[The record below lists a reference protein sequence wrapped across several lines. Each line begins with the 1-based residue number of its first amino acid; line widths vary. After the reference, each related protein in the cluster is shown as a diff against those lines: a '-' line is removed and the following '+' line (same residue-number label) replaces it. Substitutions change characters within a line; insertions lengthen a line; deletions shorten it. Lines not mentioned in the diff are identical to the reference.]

1 MSNNCS
7 WYSLTGGKMSLPRLN
22 YSNFTSLV
30 NTTCSNITTID
41 WSNATSLNVDLKNEL
56 GITLALFADDRAQQ
70 PLDYN
75 NIIAL
80 CLVLFGL
87 ITNSSFLLTVLKVP
101 SLHTITYILLSCL
114 ACSDLTILITHLVS
128 IWINKLTNF
137 SAFVVNSCF
146 HTFCCLLST
155 GFVLLVSI
163 ERYLAICHPLTHHK
177 LKGTKRTFKLI
188 GITFLVSAVLSYMFL
203 HSFVI
208 KHRCALFGQWK
219 TCTRIILNNFW
230 FSGYTLGIRTIWH
243 L

>member
-1 MSNNCS
+1 MN
-7 WYSLTGGKMSLPRLN
+7 
-22 YSNFTSLV
+22 
-30 NTTCSNITTID
+30 
-41 WSNATSLNVDLKNEL
+41 LKHEL

-128 IWINKLTNF
+128 IWIKKLTNF

-146 HTFCCLLST
+146 HTFCCLSST

-163 ERYLAICHPLTHHK
+163 ERYRVVFSVYTWYSYYMTSLNLFIVMLYILASCFYMYANILVAFAKRKRNTDLQMSTEFKNKLNKFPSWSSLTE
-177 LKGTKRTFKLI
+177 GCI
-188 GITFLVSAVLSYMFL
+188 SY
-203 HSFVI
+203 
-208 KHRCALFGQWK
+208 
-219 TCTRIILNNFW
+219 
-230 FSGYTLGIRTIWH
+230 
-243 L
+243 